1 MRELSKWGLVAIA
14 TAAVVAGLLAIGG
27 PQTARETRRDAERLD
42 DLDDIRSFVECVARA
57 TDQKIPESLQGHD
70 ICDWEVPYSDPY
82 SKEPYEYVKLS
93 DTAYKLC
100 APFDNPQRLVDRLSL
115 PLDVE
120 SGCITW
126 TFRP

>member
-1 MRELSKWGLVAIA
+1 MRDLAKWGLIGIA
-14 TAAVVAGLLAIGG
+14 VAAVVVGLIAIGG
-27 PQTARETRRDAERLD
+27 PQSARETRRDAQRLD
-42 DLDDIRSFVECVARA
+42 DLDDIRSFIECFARA
-57 TDQKIPESLQGHD
+57 TDQTVPGSLEGHD
-70 ICDWEVPYSDPY
+70 ICNWEVPYRDPF

-93 DTAYKLC
+93 DTAYRLC
-100 APFDNPQRLVDRLSL
+100 ATFDNPQRLVDRLSL